1 MTRRFDIER
10 LEVALNGTSSV
21 NIVSSGIVEYEIQS
35 LELLSITLEK
45 LEVDGTSI
53 VGDEEVVSFICMLIW
68 DSIKQQV
75 NENYL

>member
-21 NIVSSGIVEYEIQS
+21 NIVSSGIVEYENQS
-35 LELLSITLEK
+35 LELLSMTLEK
-45 LEVDGTSI
+45 LEVDETSI
-53 VGDEEVVSFICMLIW
+53 VDDEEVVSFICMLIW

-75 NENYL
+75 AEN